1 MHGRK
6 QLQWEN
12 RRGSE
17 EWLWKGIQEE
27 TADVKGHMTIDCY
40 LQTESKVPVLKKTTK
55 LNKYGVNKSVSI

>member
-12 RRGSE
+12 RGGSE
-17 EWLWKGIQEE
+17 EWLWKGIQGE

-40 LQTESKVPVLKKTTK
+40 LQTENKVPVLKTTTK
-55 LNKYGVNKSVSI
+55 LNKYGVNKSVHI